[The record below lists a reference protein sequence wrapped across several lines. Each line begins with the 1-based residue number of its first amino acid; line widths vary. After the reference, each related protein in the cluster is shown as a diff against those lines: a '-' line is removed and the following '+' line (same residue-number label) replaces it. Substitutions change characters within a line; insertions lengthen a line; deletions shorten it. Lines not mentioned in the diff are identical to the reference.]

1 MLNYQCCL
9 NMEPLPVLI
18 EAAQESCHSRYIALK
33 SVLPG
38 LAEVTD
44 KSAAEI
50 SVYGF
55 CGLPPLLY
63 MSHGQCALKDFTL
76 KPTNAIIYPLMRLPP
91 AR

>member
-33 SVLPG
+33 SVLPV

-44 KSAAEI
+44 RSAAEI
-50 SVYGF
+50 SAHGF
-55 CGLPPLLY
+55 C
-63 MSHGQCALKDFTL
+63 
-76 KPTNAIIYPLMRLPP
+76 
-91 AR
+91 

>member
-1 MLNYQCCL
+1 MLNYQRCL
-9 NMEPLPVLI
+9 NVEPLPVLI

-44 KSAAEI
+44 QSAAEI
-50 SVYGF
+50 FAHGF

-63 MSHGQCALKDFTL
+63 MSHDVASA
-76 KPTNAIIYPLMRLPP
+76 P
-91 AR
+91 

>member
-1 MLNYQCCL
+1 MLNYQWCL

-63 MSHGQCALKDFTL
+63 MSHDAASA
-76 KPTNAIIYPLMRLPP
+76 P
-91 AR
+91 